1 MLKTQQKELT
11 LLIQQNILVIK
22 LLIQQQNEEVRYL
35 EFNLV
40 LIRNRRIEL
49 NLSQQELASALG
61 FKDASTYLKYERGE
75 YAFKAKQLPVLAKIL
90 QCKVTDFFAQNV
102 A

>member
-1 MLKTQQKELT
+1 M
-11 LLIQQNILVIK
+11 
-22 LLIQQQNEEVRYL
+22 

-49 NLSQQELASALG
+49 NLSQQELAIALG

-75 YAFKAKQLPVLAKIL
+75 YAFKAKQLPILAEIL
-90 QCKVTDFFAQNV
+90 QCKVTDFFVRNV

>member
-1 MLKTQQKELT
+1 M
-11 LLIQQNILVIK
+11 
-22 LLIQQQNEEVRYL
+22 RYL
-35 EFNLV
+35 KFDLI

-49 NLSQQELASALG
+49 NLSQQELARALG

-75 YAFKAKQLPVLAKIL
+75 YSLKAKQLPVLAEIL
-90 QCKVTDFFAQNV
+90 QCKVTDFFVQNV